1 MKGQGDRCWVLCT
14 WPTERPLPAGASV
27 FVAATAFC
35 PCRAYNE
42 FGPRGKAAENVLPPN
57 ERLAA
62 GAVFCPLPPVRIMSV
77 APVARL
83 LTR

>member
-1 MKGQGDRCWVLCT
+1 MKGQGDRCYAPCHVAHCS
-14 WPTERPLPAGASV
+14 PFAAGASV

>member
-1 MKGQGDRCWVLCT
+1 MKGQGDRCYAPCH
-14 WPTERPLPAGASV
+14 
-27 FVAATAFC
+27 VAHCSPFARWGVCFC
-35 PCRAYNE
+35 RCHRSRPCRAYNE
-42 FGPRGKAAENVLPPN
+42 FGPRGKAAEDVLPPN

-62 GAVFCPLPPVRIMSV
+62 GAVFSPLPPVRTMSV